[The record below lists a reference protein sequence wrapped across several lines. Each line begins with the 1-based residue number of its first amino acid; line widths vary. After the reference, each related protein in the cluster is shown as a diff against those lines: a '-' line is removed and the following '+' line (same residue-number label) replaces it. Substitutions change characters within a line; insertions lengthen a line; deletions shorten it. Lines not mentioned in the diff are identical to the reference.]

1 MSTPEYLTRRQ
12 ELLLSLAAAVVTA
25 NAYYIHPIIGEV
37 AEGFGVSTATIGL
50 VPALN
55 QLALA
60 VGIFLLLPLGDRFS
74 NRRLTV
80 LFTAGQCIGLGM
92 MTLAQDFVLF
102 TVGSTLLG
110 FFTIAPYLLPAYAS
124 KRVAPERLGHVTAT
138 LTAGVIFGI
147 LIARVGAG
155 VVAEY
160 FSWRAVYWIAS
171 GAMIA
176 IAIALPRIM
185 PRLEATRD
193 KPTGNYFALVL
204 SVFPLLRSHRE
215 ILLSGLIQ
223 GIGFAQFIALWLGL
237 ALHLTSPEMGYG
249 TDVVGYLAGFAAIS
263 ILSTPRLGTLA
274 DRFGPRRARF
284 YFSLVQTAGIAL
296 LIPFGNNLWLLMIPI
311 FFGNL
316 VGPAIDVT
324 SRMTFLSLAPGLR
337 TRLTTI
343 YIVMMFIGGA
353 IGSIAGTA
361 IYDFYGWNGTAL
373 YVFASCLAIVAIS
386 LVSWRVYGRSE

>member
-1 MSTPEYLTRRQ
+1 M
-12 ELLLSLAAAVVTA
+12 
-25 NAYYIHPIIGEV
+25 
-37 AEGFGVSTATIGL
+37 
-50 VPALN
+50 
-55 QLALA
+55 
-60 VGIFLLLPLGDRFS
+60 
-74 NRRLTV
+74 
-80 LFTAGQCIGLGM
+80 
-92 MTLAQDFVLF
+92 
-102 TVGSTLLG
+102 
-110 FFTIAPYLLPAYAS
+110 
-124 KRVAPERLGHVTAT
+124 
-138 LTAGVIFGI
+138 
-147 LIARVGAG
+147 
-155 VVAEY
+155 
-160 FSWRAVYWIAS
+160 
-171 GAMIA
+171 
-176 IAIALPRIM
+176 
-185 PRLEATRD
+185 
-193 KPTGNYFALVL
+193 

-361 IYDFYGWNGTAL
+361 IYDFYGWYGTAL

-386 LVSWRVYGRSE
+386 LVSWRIYGRSE